1 MAYAMVHTD
10 PPIEPYTL
18 AGWERQ
24 LVKHAVLIM
33 FNARNYNA
41 AIGAIADEIG
51 VASARKRA
59 VELIQ
64 QIKEKH
70 APVAQLFHSDLGA
83 KLQRQDADMAA
94 AIVGRLLKKG
104 VITLSIHDS
113 FLAPVRY
120 GGVLY
125 EEMAATWWRF
135 VVSVDPCLRS
145 VGYQNSISQMER
157 GGCCGVMVLPL
168 LVLLLPP
175 SAQLELFDD
184 PFASVTVPIADLNSC
199 KCGHIP
205 PSVRRGIEYEI
216 KRRGI
221 LRSDLA
227 RRLGISN
234 QLLTSV
240 MRGRSSA
247 GSTLADGLRT
257 FIEEAAICRD
267 GQTQCEVLGD
277 GQIAGPI
284 APRKPA
290 PRDVLRLGKKGLAAT
305 REQ

>member
-1 MAYAMVHTD
+1 MQDEYAIRCGSYVLYPAHRAYYRVFNGSFQGGGRLYGPWWQSAPSKVRPYLEIGGEPTVELDYPAHHLRMAYAMVHTD

-125 EEMAATWWRF
+125 EEMAAAWWRF

-184 PFASVTVPIADLNSC
+184 PFASVTVPIC
-199 KCGHIP
+199 RP
-205 PSVRRGIEYEI
+205 Q
-216 KRRGI
+216 
-221 LRSDLA
+221 
-227 RRLGISN
+227 
-234 QLLTSV
+234 QL
-240 MRGRSSA
+240 
-247 GSTLADGLRT
+247 
-257 FIEEAAICRD
+257 
-267 GQTQCEVLGD
+267 
-277 GQIAGPI
+277 
-284 APRKPA
+284 
-290 PRDVLRLGKKGLAAT
+290 
-305 REQ
+305 

>member
-113 FLAPVRY
+113 FLAPERY

-125 EEMAATWWRF
+125 EE
-135 VVSVDPCLRS
+135 VDPCLRS

-184 PFASVTVPIADLNSC
+184 PFASVTVPIC
-199 KCGHIP
+199 RP
-205 PSVRRGIEYEI
+205 Q
-216 KRRGI
+216 
-221 LRSDLA
+221 
-227 RRLGISN
+227 
-234 QLLTSV
+234 QL
-240 MRGRSSA
+240 
-247 GSTLADGLRT
+247 
-257 FIEEAAICRD
+257 
-267 GQTQCEVLGD
+267 
-277 GQIAGPI
+277 
-284 APRKPA
+284 
-290 PRDVLRLGKKGLAAT
+290 
-305 REQ
+305 